1 MERSLLPFSNGKVM
15 CSFHLASCSTEKSQE
30 TREEERCLNFLI
42 ARLLAAVGNV
52 VLSVVPSGPDRPDQV
67 QLFPRCIESGPL
79 VVELCLATRVVFR
92 SLSSV
97 FIAFRPS
104 AVAVRYSLNPRVHRV
119 LREHV
124 HNQAGRRAAGTL
136 KSSKF
141 FAIIAFAKGERTVG
155 NTLVAVQSSPCTPS
169 SSFVEP

>member
-92 SLSSV
+92 SLSSCLHRFPTQRRGGEVLSQPASTPRPSRARSQPGRKAHSRYAEKQQILRNNRLCKRGADSRQYLGRRSVIAMYSIV
-97 FIAFRPS
+97 FIR
-104 AVAVRYSLNPRVHRV
+104 
-119 LREHV
+119 
-124 HNQAGRRAAGTL
+124 
-136 KSSKF
+136 
-141 FAIIAFAKGERTVG
+141 
-155 NTLVAVQSSPCTPS
+155 
-169 SSFVEP
+169 